1 MATQISGVICVEEF
15 NENKDKG
22 PTESKSHN
30 HTRGIR
36 LARMLHREVNC
47 TVFTIRSDGEHCLKK
62 CFQCF
67 LSMLHSPRYIVC
79 TGMLYIDRQK
89 YLQTVQRR

>member
-36 LARMLHREVNC
+36 LERMLHREYLLYRLMVS
-47 TVFTIRSDGEHCLKK
+47 TVLNNASNAS
-62 CFQCF
+62 FQCF
-67 LSMLHSPRYIVC
+67 IVPD
-79 TGMLYIDRQK
+79 I
-89 YLQTVQRR
+89 